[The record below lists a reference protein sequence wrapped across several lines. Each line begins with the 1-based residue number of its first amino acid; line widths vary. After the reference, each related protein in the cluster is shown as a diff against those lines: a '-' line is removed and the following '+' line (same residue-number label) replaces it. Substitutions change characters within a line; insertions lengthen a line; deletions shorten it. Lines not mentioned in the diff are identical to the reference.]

1 MKLIAILL
9 SFVLVT
15 MLTLPASAGH
25 SSGNGTCTDEMI
37 HYQNFEAKRS
47 DAPLFTE
54 SQQWRDKAVE
64 MRVTGNTTKC
74 EEYLLEAIRMLKK
87 TNGEYPTE

>member
-1 MKLIAILL
+1 MRSIGILL
-9 SFVLVT
+9 SFVLLMCLIV
-15 MLTLPASAGH
+15 PAQSGH
-25 SSGNGTCTDEMI
+25 SSGNGSCTDEMI

-87 TNGEYPTE
+87 TDGEYPTE

>member
-1 MKLIAILL
+1 M
-9 SFVLVT
+9 SFVLL
-15 MLTLPASAGH
+15 MCLTVPAQSGH
-25 SSGNGTCTDEMI
+25 SSGNGSCTDEMI

>member
-1 MKLIAILL
+1 MRSIGILL
-9 SFVLVT
+9 SFVLL
-15 MLTLPASAGH
+15 MCLTVPAQSGH
-25 SSGNGTCTDEMI
+25 STGNGSCTDEMI

>member
-1 MKLIAILL
+1 MRSIGILL
-9 SFVLVT
+9 SFVLL
-15 MLTLPASAGH
+15 MCLTVPAQSGH
-25 SSGNGTCTDEMI
+25 SSGNGSCTDEMI